1 MPAAPLPSDEAERLA
16 LLRAL
21 ALLDTPAEP
30 VFDRVTRLAGR
41 LLDVP
46 IALFTLLDAERQ
58 WFKARVG
65 LDEPETP
72 REMAFCAHAIL
83 RDAPLVVPDATRDE
97 RFRTNPLVTGAPHIR
112 FYAGVPIR
120 STAGL
125 AVGTLCALDTRP
137 RELGAEDQA
146 LLADLA
152 AIITE
157 EVRYRERLAVA
168 RAQLARTGEVL
179 GATEARFR
187 AVFEAAAVGI
197 ALVLPDG
204 TWVSVNPALC
214 RILGYSEEEL
224 LGIRFPDIT
233 YPPDRAEEAELVR
246 RLHAGEIERV
256 TRQKRYVRKDGSL
269 VWIQLDVSR
278 KLGPGGE
285 HEYNVAV
292 VKDIAAQKRAE
303 QEVAALHADLE
314 RRVEERTRALQ
325 EAIQRQRQAEQE
337 LSARELQLR
346 TVIENAYDAYIS
358 LDRHGRVTAWNR
370 QAEETFGWRAEE
382 ALGATL
388 ERLIIP
394 PELAGAHQA
403 GMRRYLSTG
412 VATVVDRRLEL
423 PAMRRDGSRLMVE
436 LRLRALDIGGE
447 PLFSAFL
454 HDITERKEAE
464 ARREYESRHDLLTGL
479 PNRRALMEAL
489 PVVQSRAGRSG
500 RTMALL
506 FLDLDGFKPINDEFG
521 HDAGDALLRVLADRL
536 RAAVRKT
543 DSVFRLA
550 GDEFTVVLEDLGGAG
565 AHAWGDARAVSAKLI
580 EVLSEPAS
588 LWNTQVRVGASV
600 GIAFCPPGAAIG
612 PEALIREADQRM
624 YEAKR
629 AGRGCIRPEQ
639 PGASSQSA

>member
-21 ALLDTPAEP
+21 ALLDTPSEP
-30 VFDRVTRLAGR
+30 VFDRVTRLASR

-46 IALFTLLDAERQ
+46 VALFTLIDAERQ
-58 WFKARVG
+58 WFKSRVG
-65 LDEPETP
+65 LDTADTP
-72 REMAFCAHAIL
+72 RELAFCAHAIL
-83 RDAPLVVPDATRDE
+83 QEAPLVVPDTTKDE
-97 RFRTNPLVTGAPHIR
+97 RFRGNPLVTGAPNIR
-112 FYAGVPIR
+112 FYAGVPVR
-120 STAGL
+120 TTAGV
-125 AVGTLCALDTRP
+125 AIGTLCVGDTRP
-137 RELGAEDQA
+137 RELGDDDLA

-168 RAQLARTGEVL
+168 RAQLERTGEVL
-179 GATEARFR
+179 GASEARFR
-187 AVFEAAAVGI
+187 SVFEAAVVGI

-204 TWVSVNPALC
+204 TWVSINPALC
-214 RILGYSEEEL
+214 QILGYTEPEL
-224 LGIRFPDIT
+224 LGIRFPEVT
-233 YPPDRAEEAELVR
+233 YPPDRADDAELIR
-246 RLHAGEIERV
+246 RLHAGEIERF

-269 VWIQLDVSR
+269 VWIQVDVSR
-278 KLGPGGE
+278 MLSPNGE

-292 VKDIAAQKRAE
+292 VKDIDAQKRAE
-303 QEVAALHADLE
+303 QQVAALNADLE
-314 RRVEERTRALQ
+314 RRVDERTRALQ
-325 EAIQRQRQAEQE
+325 EAIQRQRQAEHE
-337 LSARELQLR
+337 LRAREVLLS

-370 QAEETFGWRAEE
+370 QAEETFGWSAEE

-388 ERLIIP
+388 ERLMIP

-412 VATVVDRRLEL
+412 VAKVVDRRLEL

-436 LRLRALDIGGE
+436 LRLRALDIDGE

-479 PNRRALMEAL
+479 PNRRALMDAL
-489 PVVQSRAGRSG
+489 PVVQSRAARSG
-500 RTMALL
+500 RTMGLL
-506 FLDLDGFKPINDEFG
+506 FLDLDGFKAINDAFG

-536 RAAVRKT
+536 RAAVRRT

-550 GDEFTVVLEDLGGAG
+550 GDEFTVVLEDLGDACD
-565 AHAWGDARAVSAKLI
+565 HAWGDARAVGAKLI
-580 EVLSEPAS
+580 DVLSEPAS
-588 LWNTQVRVGASV
+588 LWSTQVQVGASV
-600 GIAFCPPGAAIG
+600 GIALCPPGAGIS

-639 PGASSQSA
+639 PELSSQSP